1 MVGQDSLDDLRF
13 CNAPAGHWHSPG
25 FGMLPMRA
33 FALRRAVPILLG
45 VAARGWLEIL
55 RG

>member
-1 MVGQDSLDDLRF
+1 MVGQDNLDDLRF

-25 FGMLPMRA
+25 FGMLPMLA